1 MRSIATVL
9 GLGIACAA
17 LSSCGHSHN
26 YDPGEAQGSPHGGRS
41 RNPTHGQL
49 TKPQAIAFA
58 GAVNLRSSDL
68 PGFSASA
75 RHNRETEGEK
85 RLGRQLL
92 RCVGAAAEN
101 GLAEASS
108 GDFERRGLASVL
120 SVSSNVGVARTSAVA
135 AKELSHLRGDHGRK
149 CVAFY
154 FMQLLKIQ
162 RLGSGTVGPV
172 SVQHGTPPAPGT
184 TGGFA
189 WRIIASVTVHL
200 TRGRLRSVQVPFYI
214 DILGFV
220 YGSAEVTLFSFG
232 TPAPFPAAAQQHLYA
247 LLLARAKLTG
257 SRG

>member
-26 YDPGEAQGSPHGGRS
+26 FNLGGAQGSPHGGRS

-58 GAVNLRSSDL
+58 SAVNLRSSDL

-135 AKELSHLRGDHGRK
+135 AKELGFAMTGVMFILSPFLQIVQGFDAQSTGIR
-149 CVAFY
+149 
-154 FMQLLKIQ
+154 LLPLVIAMMAGAVGSDWLSR
-162 RLGSGTVGPV
+162 RLGSKVMVTAGLFGAGA
-172 SVQHGTPPAPGT
+172 SMLILS
-184 TGGFA
+184 
-189 WRIIASVTVHL
+189 RASVDSMRIPLSAYAASVPA
-200 TRGRLRSVQVPFYI
+200 RG
-214 DILGFV
+214 
-220 YGSAEVTLFSFG
+220 E
-232 TPAPFPAAAQQHLYA
+232 
-247 LLLARAKLTG
+247 
-257 SRG
+257 